1 MPNVKIAS
9 IIMPEHYVRGKINGK
24 NVSDLMDVVVKTHG
38 HLFKDGKAPDWHE
51 LISKKL
57 TWPFH
62 TPIELAKNPTPTP
75 GKALKK
81 SEATLEGRGKKK
93 GRVFKPFELIDGGHR
108 LTVWRR
114 LKQKEIPATIKD
126 IKDPAERFKE
136 QYETNSSHGLRLD
149 KDQRD
154 NYVRVAHTVYRKSLS
169 ILAKETGLHRNSI
182 IRILAEK
189 QRKKTPR
196 QKKGEFTTG
205 QSLQSDMSVQGF
217 IDRIQILTT
226 AFPRLKDQIKAFLIE
241 NITTSGKSKLSS
253 LVSQVRDIATTLEAP
268 LIQGVSNGTKA

>member
-1 MPNVKIAS
+1 MPGIKISS
-9 IIMPEHYVRGKINGK
+9 IAMPEHYVRGKINGK

-38 HLFKDGKAPDWHE
+38 HLFKDGKATDWHE

-62 TPIELAKNPTPTP
+62 TPIEIVKNPAPR
-75 GKALKK
+75 KEKK
-81 SEATLEGRGKKK
+81 PDKTKKK
-93 GRVFKPFELIDGGHR
+93 EKAFKPFELIDGGHR

-114 LKQKEIPATIKD
+114 LKQKELPATIKD
-126 IKDPAERFKE
+126 IKDPAERFRE

-154 NYVRVAHTVYRKSLS
+154 NYVRVAHTIYKKSLS

-189 QRKKTPR
+189 QRKKGPR
-196 QKKGEFTTG
+196 QKRGEFDRVEVVA
-205 QSLQSDMSVQGF
+205 SDMTVQGF
-217 IDRIQILTT
+217 LERLQTLTVV
-226 AFPRLKDQIKAFLIE
+226 FPTMKDQITIFLTD
-241 NITTSGKSKLSS
+241 NLTSSGRSKLVAFIAAIRLISS
-253 LVSQVRDIATTLEAP
+253 HLEKSLTEGKVNA
-268 LIQGVSNGTKA
+268 A